1 MQPTNNIQPI
11 CLATGGDNYKGQEVT
26 VAGWGTLKEGGSQ
39 PATLQKVDVHVW
51 ANSRCKSSYGS
62 SAPGGITNHMLCA
75 SDYQRDSCSVSVHT
89 IYGAKQSQGS
99 YHREKTVLV
108 VWSGFKI
115 SHKQVSWNVLFEE
128 MGHFYGFP
136 ITRTG
141 LKPLTLCK
149 KYQHFTGNEKN
160 KQMIQDFY
168 EKN

>member
-11 CLATGGDNYKGQEVT
+11 CLATGVDNYKGQEVT

-89 IYGAKQSQGS
+89 SMGPYRAKSPITGRQQSWWFGL
-99 YHREKTVLV
+99 VLKFPINKFL
-108 VWSGFKI
+108 GMFCLK
-115 SHKQVSWNVLFEE
+115 KQVTF
-128 MGHFYGFP
+128 MAFP
-136 ITRTG
+136 
-141 LKPLTLCK
+141 
-149 KYQHFTGNEKN
+149 
-160 KQMIQDFY
+160 
-168 EKN
+168 